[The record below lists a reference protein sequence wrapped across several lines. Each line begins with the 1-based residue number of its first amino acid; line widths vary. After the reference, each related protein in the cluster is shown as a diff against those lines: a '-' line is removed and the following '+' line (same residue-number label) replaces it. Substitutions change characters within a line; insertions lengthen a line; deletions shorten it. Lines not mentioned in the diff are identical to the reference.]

1 MGTATTKLGVIMGR
15 PRKTINVNLPDNVY
29 LRLIKR
35 KSGKIVRRYTYR
47 LTDKK
52 ELELGTDYN
61 KACLTAAKLNLERDI
76 KSERITFS
84 LVAKRYKEEVISQK
98 KSSTA
103 ENNLKR
109 LVPLLQF
116 FSNAPIDEIEPRHIQ
131 EYMQRRKATPGAA
144 NNEFALFSH
153 IWRHARIWGYTNIPS
168 PTECVPKFPIKKREI
183 YVEDH
188 IYSLVYAEADQI
200 IRDLMDLA
208 YLTGQRPVDV
218 VNIRKEHIFDGHLH
232 IVQQKTEAKIRI
244 QLVGKLK
251 EILLRRINECNGDI
265 LFTTKKG
272 EKLNARKLG
281 KRFIVFREKAAKKNL
296 EFAEQILAF
305 QFRDLRAKSGTDR
318 ALSQGEDAARQQLGH
333 TSVQMT
339 KTYIRKA
346 LAVAP
351 HLDTPTNEKGE

>member
-1 MGTATTKLGVIMGR
+1 MGR

-35 KSGKIVRRYTYR
+35 KSGKIIRRYTYR
-47 LTDKK
+47 LADKK

-61 KACLTAAKLNLERDI
+61 KACLTAAQLNLERES
-76 KSERITFS
+76 KSEQITFS
-84 LVAKRYKEEVISQK
+84 LVAKRYKDEVISQK

-103 ENNLKR
+103 EGNLNR
-109 LVPLLQF
+109 LIPLLQF
-116 FSNAPIDEIEPRHIQ
+116 FGNAPLDEIEPRHIQ
-131 EYMQRRKATPGAA
+131 EYMQRRKTTPGAA

-153 IWRHARIWGYTNIPS
+153 IWRHARIWGYTNLHS
-168 PTECVPKFPIKKREI
+168 PTECVSKFPTKKREI

-188 IYSLVYAEADQI
+188 IYSLVYAEADQT

-208 YLTGQRPVDV
+208 YLTGQRPVDL
-218 VNIRKEHIFDGHLH
+218 VNIQKEHIFDGHLH
-232 IVQQKTEAKIRI
+232 IVQQKTEAKLRI
-244 QLVGKLK
+244 QFVGKLE
-251 EILLRRINECNGDI
+251 EILTRRIKEQGDI

-281 KRFIVFREKAAKKNL
+281 KRFIVFRENAAKKHP

-351 HLDTPTNEKGE
+351 HLDTPTTGKGE

>member
-1 MGTATTKLGVIMGR
+1 MGR

-35 KSGKIVRRYTYR
+35 KSGKIIRRYTYR
-47 LTDKK
+47 LADKK

-61 KACLTAAKLNLERDI
+61 KACLTAAKLNLERES
-76 KSERITFS
+76 KSEKITFS
-84 LVAKRYKEEVISQK
+84 LVAKRYKEEIISQK

-103 ENNLKR
+103 KSNL
-109 LVPLLQF
+109 VFIAPLLQF
-116 FSNAPIDEIEPRHIQ
+116 FHNAPLDEIEPQHIQ

-153 IWRHARIWGYTNIPS
+153 IWRHARIWGYTNLSS
-168 PTECVPKFPIKKREI
+168 PTECVPKFPTKKREI

-188 IYSLVYAEADQI
+188 IYSLVYAEADQT

-208 YLTGQRPVDV
+208 YLTGQRPVDL
-218 VNIRKEHIFDGHLH
+218 VNIQKEHIFDGYLH
-232 IVQQKTEAKIRI
+232 IVQQKTEAKLRI
-244 QLVGKLK
+244 QFVGKLE
-251 EILLRRINECNGDI
+251 EILTRRIKEHGEI
-265 LFTTKKG
+265 LFATRKG
-272 EKLNARKLG
+272 EQLNARKLG
-281 KRFIVFREKAAKKNL
+281 KRFIVFREKAARKHP